1 MPVPFDE
8 ENPTLQPAEKQS
20 VSREKPL
27 TRWEVPVMV
36 KLPTDHANL
45 GLWILED
52 GGIAS

>member
-36 KLPTDHANL
+36 KLPTDHAN
-45 GLWILED
+45 IL
-52 GGIAS
+52 ASLHFDMILSS